1 MPTSRPRE
9 GRRRPLE
16 AGRGKRIPKQLQ
28 QPEEPENTAT
38 VVYTGHIPHGFYEE
52 QMQVYHVAKVVA
64 DEMNNYLL
72 FEHTLRVALV
82 PPEKVHPKLH
92 NKDKTTEE
100 HKKMVEGIVNR
111 DEKHRKRIKAAGIEY
126 ECPGLLG
133 SNQPAAKKKN
143 FDEDQ

>member
-1 MPTSRPRE
+1 MGVKSPDKPGVVLSCCDSVQ
-9 GRRRPLE
+9 PLE

-82 PPEKVHPKLH
+82 PPEKVHPKLW
-92 NKDKTTEE
+92 KGVLLGFMPIDRVAIDGRDTT
-100 HKKMVEGIVNR
+100 
-111 DEKHRKRIKAAGIEY
+111 RIKLQKSTKRWLKE
-126 ECPGLLG
+126 L
-133 SNQPAAKKKN
+133 
-143 FDEDQ
+143 